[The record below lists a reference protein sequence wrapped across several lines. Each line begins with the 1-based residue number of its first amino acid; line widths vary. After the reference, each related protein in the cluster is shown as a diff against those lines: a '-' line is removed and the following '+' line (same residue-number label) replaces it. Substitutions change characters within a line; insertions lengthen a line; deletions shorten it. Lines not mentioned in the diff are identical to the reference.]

1 MDTMLIDLIIPLTLL
16 GLVAY
21 LIGSIPFGLVLCKM
35 AGYGDIRQMGSG
47 GIGATNVLRNSNKV
61 LALLTLILDAGKG
74 AFVVYLISEFLIIE
88 ESIPQFSFDPHTVLM
103 CWVGIMAII
112 GHNFPVWLHFKGGK
126 GVATTFGTIMV
137 LSPVVAGACFATWLG
152 VAFITRYSSLSA
164 LVAFTLSPVW
174 AYLLL
179 GNMILVVTLVLLAI
193 LGFWQHRENIQRL
206 RDGTESKIGE
216 K

>member
-1 MDTMLIDLIIPLTLL
+1 MMDFMLIDLIIPLTLL
-16 GLVAY
+16 GLFAY
-21 LIGSIPFGLVLCKM
+21 FIGSIPFGLVLCKL

-74 AFVVYLISEFLIIE
+74 AFVVYLISAFLIIE
-88 ESIPQFSFDPHTVLM
+88 EAIPQFSFDPNTVLM
-103 CWVGIMAII
+103 CGVGVMAIV

-126 GVATTFGTIMV
+126 GVATTFGTIIV
-137 LSPVVAGACFATWLG
+137 LSPTVALACLATWLT

-164 LVAFTLSPVW
+164 LVAFALSPLW
-174 AYLLL
+174 AYMM
-179 GNMILVVTLVLLAI
+179 GNMVLAVTLGVLAV

-206 RDGTESKIGE
+206 RDGTESKIGQ